1 MQSETVLHNLQGR
14 FFILEF
20 VIMQWPAKN
29 TRWVM
34 FSSMGMELGL
44 SVVVGFLIGSWLDGW
59 LGTEPW
65 LLLIFG
71 AAGIIAGYRSIFRLL
86 KKVQSEQEEKQS
98 GGT

>member
-1 MQSETVLHNLQGR
+1 MK
-14 FFILEF
+14 
-20 VIMQWPAKN
+20 WPAKN

-59 LGTEPW
+59 LGTDPW
-65 LLLIFG
+65 LLLVFG

-86 KKVQSEQEEKQS
+86 KKVQTGQKEEEAGK
-98 GGT
+98 

>member
-1 MQSETVLHNLQGR
+1 MQCETHLHNLQDPIHLKKGG
-14 FFILEF
+14 L
-20 VIMQWPAKN
+20 MKWPAKN

-59 LGTEPW
+59 LGTDPW
-65 LLLIFG
+65 LLLVFG

-86 KKVQSEQEEKQS
+86 KKVQTEQQEEES
-98 GGT
+98 GK